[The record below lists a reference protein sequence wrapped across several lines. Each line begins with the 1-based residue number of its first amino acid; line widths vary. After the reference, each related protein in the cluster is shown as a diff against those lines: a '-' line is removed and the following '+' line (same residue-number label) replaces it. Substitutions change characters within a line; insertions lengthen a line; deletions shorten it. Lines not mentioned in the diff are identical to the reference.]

1 MIYQVNVDP
10 ISPKLALRLIQFVS
24 KLGHY
29 KLDDG
34 SDDFECTTRMIDA
47 LTENIM
53 SKIDTM
59 STFEKIDLAIASM
72 IIPIP
77 PARVQK

>member
-29 KLDDG
+29 KLDG
-34 SDDFECTTRMIDA
+34 VDDFECTTRMVDA